1 LLSLK
6 ASLPNKWNFSRNY
19 NSSGLATGPPTVTGT
34 NPPAPSSSGS
44 SSPLNVNNPDN
55 KGEKE
60 KLLGTGS
67 DTAAADGAVT
77 GTEAAAGAGEGAVA
91 AGEGAVA
98 AGEGAV
104 VAGEV
109 GAGVLGA
116 TAATVAAPLAVAAL
130 VGGGGV
136 LLYDHL
142 KHKDKDDSG

>member
-1 LLSLK
+1 MSLK

-91 AGEGAVA
+91 AGEGAV
-98 AGEGAV
+98 